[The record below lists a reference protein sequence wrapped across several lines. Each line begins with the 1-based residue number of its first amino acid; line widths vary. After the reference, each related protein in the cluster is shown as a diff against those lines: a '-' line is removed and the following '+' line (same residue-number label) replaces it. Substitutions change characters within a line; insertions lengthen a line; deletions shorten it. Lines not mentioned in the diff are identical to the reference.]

1 MPLEWSLP
9 SRQTHWSTRM
19 GMGSLHAM
27 VAWATTMAFPFL
39 PSHDLQLGAEVRPEP
54 PWTRSTKILETL
66 FWNLIFV
73 DKIYTFFLNNTLQYR
88 ENSEKKRGNYNVI
101 FVNFLFFNKK
111 KKKKKKQ
118 VEINLI
124 ILQERRR
131 NNTSITGSIHLLKA
145 TL

>member
-101 FVNFLFFNKK
+101 FVHFLLGNFSFFYQKK
-111 KKKKKKQ
+111 KKKKKTS
-118 VEINLI
+118 
-124 ILQERRR
+124 R
-131 NNTSITGSIHLLKA
+131 NQSYNFTREKKK
-145 TL
+145 